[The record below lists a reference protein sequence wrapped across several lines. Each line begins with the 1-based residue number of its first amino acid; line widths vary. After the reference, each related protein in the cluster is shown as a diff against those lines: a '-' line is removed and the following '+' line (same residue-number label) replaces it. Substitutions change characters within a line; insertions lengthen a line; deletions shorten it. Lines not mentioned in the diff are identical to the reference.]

1 MTGAGERRELFRS
14 SSAHT
19 AHRARGGAQSLKWF
33 ALSMATPRRPHPSEM
48 EMVRLVS
55 FQRRIASG
63 SLRHP
68 RRLPSRTGAP
78 SARNG
83 LRPRLVWI
91 RRVEVDADLV
101 VHVVL
106 QHSRRT
112 VSHVL
117 SVVMYSWFVVR
128 LIVRPDIRHNGA
140 RVAQHRVPPVRW
152 QVEDISRS

>member
-1 MTGAGERRELFRS
+1 MTGAGERRELCLS

-48 EMVRLVS
+48 GMVRLVS

-101 VHVVL
+101 VRVVL
-106 QHSRRT
+106 HAWHL
-112 VSHVL
+112 VVL
-117 SVVMYSWFVVR
+117 YLTFSSVVMYSSFVVR
-128 LIVRPDIRHNGA
+128 LVLRPDVRHNGV
-140 RVAQHRVPPVRW
+140 RLAQHCVPPVR
-152 QVEDISRS
+152 R

>member
-1 MTGAGERRELFRS
+1 
-14 SSAHT
+14 
-19 AHRARGGAQSLKWF
+19 
-33 ALSMATPRRPHPSEM
+33 
-48 EMVRLVS
+48 MVRLVS

-101 VHVVL
+101 VRVVL
-106 QHSRRT
+106 HAWHSRRV

-117 SVVMYSWFVVR
+117 FGRDVLVVR
-128 LIVRPDIRHNGA
+128 RSPSLA
-140 RVAQHRVPPVRW
+140 
-152 QVEDISRS
+152 SRYSS